1 LINCPSCGSNFEGD
15 LCLGCPS
22 CGARSVGPP
31 LAQAEHEL
39 PSYGRAVMAA
49 GSGLAMSG
57 VFVASMIAALIE
69 FGAFPPRFGSIM
81 AAGQVASW
89 RLKWVMIPVA
99 ILVLWG
105 GARIIRSIKA
115 TPGKFIGLR
124 AARMGFAASVL
135 VTVMIGTLI
144 GVTIPERLRQRD
156 LSIEAKWTARAY
168 TFHRAQLEYR
178 ELHGTLPTEVKD
190 LRTLPDSDGSIADAL
205 NFIDPNGYQAGS
217 VLAAASTKS
226 KPLVSRGSAI
236 RNAAPGANA
245 TADHAGVSFT
255 SYDLRLPGEDK
266 ILNTDDDFIVHDGV
280 VTKVSDLP
288 AGARPPNAP

>member
-1 LINCPSCGSNFEGD
+1 
-15 LCLGCPS
+15 
-22 CGARSVGPP
+22 
-31 LAQAEHEL
+31 
-39 PSYGRAVMAA
+39 MAA

-69 FGAFPPRFGSIM
+69 FGAFPPRVWSIV

-89 RLKWVMIPVA
+89 RLKWVVIPVA
-99 ILVLWG
+99 ILVLWS

-156 LSIEAKWTARAY
+156 LSIEAKWNARAY

-205 NFIDPNGYQAGS
+205 NFIDPNGYQVGGGS

-245 TADHAGVSFT
+245 TADHAAVSFT

-288 AGARPPNAP
+288 PGARPPNAP